1 MSDTHMN
8 RACPKGHMLS
18 RSVRGQVDWRTIGII
33 IVMMGLAA
41 ILFMITKGMFNK
53 LG

>member
-1 MSDTHMN
+1 MSDTHMKCM
-8 RACPKGHMLS
+8 RPCARMTRVSL
-18 RSVRGQVDWRTIGII
+18 RGQVDWHTIGIL

-41 ILFMITKGMFNK
+41 ILFMITKGMFRK